1 MIRASSQNKMK
12 PRHAAFAGWF
22 LMLPPVAKCWR
33 GNAQQCPNINCL
45 SCESD
50 PQAPI
55 WKWNRVPDTQEFEY
69 KTDCERAISDEC
81 HPQVEEDGKSYLEG
95 NLCGADCIAG
105 DDPRLKPN

>member
-1 MIRASSQNKMK
+1 
-12 PRHAAFAGWF
+12 
-22 LMLPPVAKCWR
+22 
-33 GNAQQCPNINCL
+33 
-45 SCESD
+45 
-50 PQAPI
+50 
-55 WKWNRVPDTQEFEY
+55 VPDTQEFAY